1 MPVLNFL
8 KDKKESA
15 MSENELENMLI
26 RIDERVKAIQEDLS
40 EINGAR
46 RCHTHAEKFK
56 TLERF
61 VWGMAAVVGGIAT
74 RVIYEVF
81 KQ

>member
-1 MPVLNFL
+1 MAPHEESEV
-8 KDKKESA
+8 KD
-15 MSENELENMLI
+15 LLI
-26 RIDERVKAIQEDLS
+26 RVDERVKSIQEDIA

-74 RVIYEVF
+74 RVLYEAF
-81 KQ
+81 K

>member
-1 MPVLNFL
+1 MGT
-8 KDKKESA
+8 DER
-15 MSENELENMLI
+15 SEFQALLI
-26 RIDERVKAIQEDLS
+26 RIDERVKSIQEDIA

-56 TLERF
+56 TLERI
-61 VWGMAAVVGGIAT
+61 VWGMAAVVGGLAS

-81 KQ
+81 K